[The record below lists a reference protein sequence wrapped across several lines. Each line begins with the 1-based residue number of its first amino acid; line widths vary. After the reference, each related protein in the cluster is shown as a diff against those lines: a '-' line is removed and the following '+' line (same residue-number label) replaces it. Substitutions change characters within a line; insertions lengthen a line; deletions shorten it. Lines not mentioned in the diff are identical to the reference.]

1 MTMPEIL
8 KMGHLI
14 ARTGEFRGDLFHK
27 NKLQAHTGNPT
38 SLQFKVLCANFAK
51 ECANNTRCYC
61 KSIFLN

>member
-14 ARTGEFRGDLFHK
+14 ARTGEFRGNLFHK

-38 SLQFKVLCANFAK
+38 SLQFKVLCANLQKNAQMIRAATATVF
-51 ECANNTRCYC
+51 
-61 KSIFLN
+61 S